1 MTRPP
6 PRLVTR
12 DEAEDL
18 VAEVRRPAILM
29 EAIVGWLF
37 AEVAAVS
44 PDPAAALV
52 RLDAQL
58 GALQDQFATPGD
70 VRARM
75 VRHVRD
81 AAASYAR
88 NRAIGAPSIANDD
101 ERTTTL

>member
-1 MTRPP
+1 MTRPIVP
-6 PRLVTR
+6 ITR
-12 DEAEDL
+12 DEVDAL
-18 VAEVRRPAILM
+18 VGEVRRPAILM

-58 GALQDQFATPGD
+58 GALQDQFAAAGD

-81 AAASYAR
+81 AAASHAR
-88 NRAIGAPSIANDD
+88 INATGAPSIANDD
-101 ERTTTL
+101 ERTATL